1 MRSTSLAAALLL
13 GVVLAGCAAVQA
25 RETPAAQGEQLQ
37 QTEASDPDA
46 SEAAA
51 EEAVKGL
58 VEEFGKKLR
67 MVSLLAPEDMLRKS
81 MREHYAAYVSPA
93 LLEAWGNDPASAPGR
108 LTSSPWPDRIEVR
121 SVEKLADDAYRVEG
135 DIIETAGADGNGG
148 GEPAAK
154 RPVTLEVRKID
165 GRVLIDTAELG
176 EYEDGDQAA
185 NAKFHAHPHM
195 MDARSSSS
203 L

>member
-58 VEEFGKKLR
+58 VEEFG
-67 MVSLLAPEDMLRKS
+67 
-81 MREHYAAYVSPA
+81 
-93 LLEAWGNDPASAPGR
+93 NDPASAPGR

-154 RPVTLEVRKID
+154 RPVTLKVRKID
-165 GRVLIDTAELG
+165 GRVLIDAAELG